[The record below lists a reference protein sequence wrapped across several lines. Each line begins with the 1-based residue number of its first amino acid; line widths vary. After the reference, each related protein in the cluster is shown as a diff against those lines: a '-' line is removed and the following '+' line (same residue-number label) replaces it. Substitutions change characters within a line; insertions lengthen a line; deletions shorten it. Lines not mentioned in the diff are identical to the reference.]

1 MMNLKEY
8 KSYLMKLNKY
18 QKYNYKT
25 KEINYTDTYN
35 FNNNNTNINN
45 LSIFFQNINSFIN
58 KIDLLQVLINNIENK
73 FKIIALCETRKI
85 NDNMVKMIANGNSF
99 HYTKPKLNKCGG

>member
-18 QKYNYKT
+18 QKYNYKI
-25 KEINYTDTYN
+25 KEINYTDTNN
-35 FNNNNTNINN
+35 FIINNKNTNINN
-45 LSIFFQNINSFIN
+45 LSIFFQNIYSFTN

-85 NDNMVKMIANGNSF
+85 NDNMVKMIAKDNSF
-99 HYTKPKLNKCGG
+99 